1 MHIPRNQCK
10 QPFVSGI
17 LLILLILFHTR
28 NTNQFNVRTVEL
40 NLITVLVLIHTHTT
54 QHNTRL
60 IQMAEQMEQIVV

>member
-10 QPFVSGI
+10 QPFVSG
-17 LLILLILFHTR
+17 ILLILFHTR